1 MFVLHNI
8 KFSWS
13 CYCENSYSWIHTIE
27 IWKTFEVY
35 NSFTS
40 KSLKLVFMSL
50 TVMVLNILIQIDWFI
65 DWLIDWLRLTA
76 VYFEILWD
84 TAGLDA
90 QFLHHILWDSC
101 GGHLHLVLVDEE
113 IPPRGV
119 QPFTVLI
126 HQDALGVIVSLLTDL
141 VIFLN
146 FILSKD
152 KICTNING

>member
-1 MFVLHNI
+1 MFVLHNM
-8 KFSWS
+8 KFSVLLLWKFLLINT
-13 CYCENSYSWIHTIE
+13 YHKTLKN
-27 IWKTFEVY
+27 IWVLHLKG
-35 NSFTS
+35 
-40 KSLKLVFMSL
+40 LKLVFMSL
-50 TVMVLNILIQIDWFI
+50 TVVALNILIQI

-90 QFLHHILWDSC
+90 QFLHHILRDSC

-113 IPPRGV
+113 VAPGGV